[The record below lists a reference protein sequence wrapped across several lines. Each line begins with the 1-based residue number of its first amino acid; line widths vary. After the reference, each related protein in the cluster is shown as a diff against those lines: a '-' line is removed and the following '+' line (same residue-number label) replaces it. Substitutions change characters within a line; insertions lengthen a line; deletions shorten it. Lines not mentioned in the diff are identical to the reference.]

1 MPGGRPKR
9 KDLPEGIGLYP
20 DYVVS
25 VIAQENGEAI
35 STQGVRYLREVNDI
49 PRHQSPTAVSGYL
62 EEAVEGKTSSFLVPS
77 ILAETAVCSAN

>member
-1 MPGGRPKR
+1 MCRGSDVQLPRHRIGGVMPGGRPKR

-49 PRHQSPTAVSGYL
+49 PPASEPYRSQWLSRRGRRG
-62 EEAVEGKTSSFLVPS
+62 EDF
-77 ILAETAVCSAN
+77 